1 MQEQDENSQPT
12 NKSKNGLILP
22 LALVGL
28 LLAGSIGY
36 NLFQANKLTDL
47 EKNETL
53 NSQILKNEV
62 SQKDLIRKQYDS
74 ILSDYTQYKARIED
88 RNNLLGDKEN
98 MIQLKN
104 QDIQGILDKENPTP
118 EEMNRARKMIS
129 DLEGSV
135 KNYKSEVSRLQ
146 KENAILVR
154 SVDELNSKNAALT
167 TDNNN
172 LRESNK
178 DLSYSYE
185 TEKNVRAKDNAI
197 NKTKIN
203 DLSSTLSISN
213 QQIQGIRVRKSGKEV
228 EKTRA
233 KRIDKIRVSFDVDR
247 NSRTESGSKKLYVA
261 IYNPDGTLGNY
272 ENSKGGQIELRSGE
286 KINYSDA
293 ITFDYTNGQA
303 KNLVFDWNHEEFQ
316 KGVYT
321 FNVYENGFK
330 ISQAKITLN

>member
-1 MQEQDENSQPT
+1 MQEQDENIQPA

-36 NLFQANKLTDL
+36 NLYQANKLTDL

-62 SQKDLIRKQYDS
+62 SQKDLVRKQYDS
-74 ILSDYTQYKARIED
+74 ILNDYTQYKARIED

-213 QQIQGIRVRKSGKEV
+213 QQIHGIRVRKSGKEV

-272 ENSKGGQIELRSGE
+272 ANSKGGQIELRSGE

-293 ITFDYTNGQA
+293 ISFDYTNGQS
-303 KNLVFDWNHEEFQ
+303 KNLVFDWSNDEFQ